1 MTFSIVA
8 RSPDG
13 AQFGV
18 AVASKFLSVGAMVP
32 AAEPG
37 GGYGGSDLLIGLHD
51 LDFGRPDPAMLLD
64 LDGDLAVNVAEL
76 LAEHGHQGASL
87 DDAPAGWAGVEN
99 LEDRLVPGKIDPVVL
114 TQLRTRS
121 TPATGSN
128 K

>member
-37 GGYGGSDLLIGLHD
+37 GGYGGSDVLIGLHD
-51 LDFGRPDPAMLLD
+51 LDFGRPDPARCSTSTATWPSGRRATGRARPPD
-64 LDGDLAVNVAEL
+64 P
-76 LAEHGHQGASL
+76 SL
-87 DDAPAGWAGVEN
+87 DDAPAGWAGVED

-128 K
+128 